1 MKRKHKLFG
10 NIEFVGELHKAG
22 LLSDGITKSIFQTLL
37 NNATFSDDTIEAGMR
52 FLEKVGPTI
61 EKKLATTKATKK
73 GLITKEDYDDILGN
87 FKTIMQM
94 DEMPEGTKHLPSN
107 RIKLM
112 IKNTLQRQEEGWP
125 NSGQNNELKTKEQI
139 EEQELKKVEE
149 K

>member
-1 MKRKHKLFG
+1 
-10 NIEFVGELHKAG
+10 
-22 LLSDGITKSIFQTLL
+22 
-37 NNATFSDDTIEAGMR
+37 MR

-73 GLITKEDYDDILGN
+73 GHITKEDYDDILGN

-94 DEMPEGTKHLPSN
+94 DEMPEGAKHLPSN